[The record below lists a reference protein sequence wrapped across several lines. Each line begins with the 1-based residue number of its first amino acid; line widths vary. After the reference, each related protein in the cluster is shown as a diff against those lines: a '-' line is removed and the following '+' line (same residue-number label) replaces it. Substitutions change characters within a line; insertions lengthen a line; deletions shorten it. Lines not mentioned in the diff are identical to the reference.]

1 VGVFYRSA
9 FVLSCHEPSQ
19 EHYRW
24 KQAEGKGAP
33 QAIMA
38 LTRRRVN
45 VLWAILGTEVSTST
59 GQPRGLEESVGITFP
74 SWKRVWLWV
83 RGPVEKARLLSRAP
97 LLLSLEAV
105 ASLT

>member
-45 VLWAILGTEVSTST
+45 VLWAILGDGGIYEYRATT
-59 GQPRGLEESVGITFP
+59 G
-74 SWKRVWLWV
+74 
-83 RGPVEKARLLSRAP
+83 A
-97 LLLSLEAV
+97 
-105 ASLT
+105 